1 MSDQVG
7 PSRVTSAENQSMQR
21 SMGASGEVMQD
32 LGVGVFQTP
41 RSSGSLL
48 SGPGVQRQAHS
59 GKWPGWVSRLGE
71 MFKAPTVQWLP
82 SPLPSPPKL
91 RAAGETTS
99 RTMMA
104 QAMSTGAP
112 AATGPWQG
120 MASDETR
127 GIGGVSH
134 NQHYTP
140 SSSSIPAEAIQ
151 AEVQRQLGSLLERL
165 QQTEA
170 ENFRL
175 QDQLLRAQA
184 AQARWTTAQGVPR
197 GESSQGVPELHE
209 GLGGICEELPQGAPA
224 VDSGVFPVH
233 RGDPYSR
240 EQGRPNPW
248 RDPLGALWDELT
260 AGRSSSSGP
269 QRTQGAIRPEA
280 EGQQVSETSSTNAI
294 LEALT
299 KNLAGLQALQEKSLK
314 KDLDVDDTPE
324 QVKSTTIALPK
335 LSNPEGATMGVV
347 LQDWLA
353 QVAVPMQDLSA
364 SSGTWWAQVLELV
377 QTTYATWLAASP
389 LERLQLEPK
398 DHSALTTGKW
408 TRVNARAC
416 SLSAF
421 RRPSRLTLFREGWF
435 KALHWFSSGYTQ
447 HINLEGRRSDLRCWA
462 TYRMPLSLRRWRNV

>member
-1 MSDQVG
+1 M
-7 PSRVTSAENQSMQR
+7 
-21 SMGASGEVMQD
+21 
-32 LGVGVFQTP
+32 
-41 RSSGSLL
+41 
-48 SGPGVQRQAHS
+48 
-59 GKWPGWVSRLGE
+59 
-71 MFKAPTVQWLP
+71 
-82 SPLPSPPKL
+82 
-91 RAAGETTS
+91 
-99 RTMMA
+99 
-104 QAMSTGAP
+104 
-112 AATGPWQG
+112 
-120 MASDETR
+120 
-127 GIGGVSH
+127 
-134 NQHYTP
+134 
-140 SSSSIPAEAIQ
+140 
-151 AEVQRQLGSLLERL
+151 
-165 QQTEA
+165 
-170 ENFRL
+170 
-175 QDQLLRAQA
+175 
-184 AQARWTTAQGVPR
+184 
-197 GESSQGVPELHE
+197 
-209 GLGGICEELPQGAPA
+209 
-224 VDSGVFPVH
+224 
-233 RGDPYSR
+233 
-240 EQGRPNPW
+240 
-248 RDPLGALWDELT
+248 GALWDELT